1 VGWWSSHRVWLA
13 CAAATAGLICTP
25 VARAQTPEIDA
36 LKGKIFDAR
45 MASQT
50 FVNGLKF
57 CDELKG
63 KGFYFQLRNRVLL
76 LDDYFRSLENLVKA
90 QAYNPQKK
98 RPWSIQD
105 AKERWEEVKKE
116 AQADKEKC
124 ELVRS
129 LPALE
134 KQLEVLEKNAAAD
147 KNADAGKT
155 AGAGKTAEPAP
166 NAAAGKNGDADK
178 K

>member
-1 VGWWSSHRVWLA
+1 MAGSSNHTWLA
-13 CAAATAGLICTP
+13 CAAAVLGVV
-25 VARAQTPEIDA
+25 VAPALQAQTPEIDA

-57 CDELKG
+57 CDELNG
-63 KGFYFQLRNRVLL
+63 KSFYFQLRNRVLL
-76 LDDYFRSLENLVKA
+76 LDEYFQSLENLVKA
-90 QAYNPQKK
+90 QVYNPQKK
-98 RPWSIQD
+98 RPWTIED

-134 KQLEVLEKNAAAD
+134 KQLDALQKNAEAG
-147 KNADAGKT
+147 KNADVGKNADTGKNTDAGK
-155 AGAGKTAEPAP
+155 KP
-166 NAAAGKNGDADK
+166 
-178 K
+178 

>member
-1 VGWWSSHRVWLA
+1 VGWSNHTMWLA
-13 CAAATAGLICTP
+13 CVAAVGLICAP

-57 CDELKG
+57 CDELNG

-76 LDDYFRSLENLVKA
+76 LDEYFHSLENLVKA
-90 QAYNPQKK
+90 QVYNPQKK
-98 RPWSIQD
+98 RPWSIED

-134 KQLEVLEKNAAAD
+134 KKLEVLEKNTDAG
-147 KNADAGKT
+147 KNADAGKS
-155 AGAGKTAEPAP
+155 AGPVP
-166 NAAAGKNGDADK
+166 NADAGKNVDAGK

>member
-1 VGWWSSHRVWLA
+1 VGWWNHTMWLA
-13 CAAATAGLICTP
+13 CAAAAAGLICAP
-25 VARAQTPEIDA
+25 AARAQTPEIDA

-57 CDELKG
+57 CDELNG

-76 LDDYFRSLENLVKA
+76 LDDYFHSLENLVKA
-90 QAYNPQKK
+90 QVYNPQKK
-98 RPWSIQD
+98 RPWSIED
-105 AKERWEEVKKE
+105 ANERWEEVKKE
-116 AQADKEKC
+116 AQVDKEKC

-129 LPALE
+129 LPELE
-134 KQLEVLEKNAAAD
+134 KQLEILQ
-147 KNADAGKT
+147 KNADAGKN
-155 AGAGKTAEPAP
+155 ANAGKNAGPAP
-166 NAAAGKNGDADK
+166 NAAAGTNGGDAGK